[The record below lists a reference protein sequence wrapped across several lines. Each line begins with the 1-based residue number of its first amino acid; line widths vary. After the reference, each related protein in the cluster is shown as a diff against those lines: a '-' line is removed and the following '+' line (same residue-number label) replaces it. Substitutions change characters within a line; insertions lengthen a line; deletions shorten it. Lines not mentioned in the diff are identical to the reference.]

1 MCVGHPRATASCETS
16 QVTVS
21 DGEDAAIAWG
31 EAQAGIAVGVGA
43 VRTSVKSSILPII
56 DAYLENRG
64 KDALRPP
71 IPNHLDMRLMIGFST
86 SDS

>member
-1 MCVGHPRATASCETS
+1 
-16 QVTVS
+16 VTVS

-31 EAQAGIAVGVGA
+31 EAQDGIAVGVGA
-43 VRTSVKSSILPII
+43 VRTSVKSSIWPII

-64 KDALRPP
+64 KDALHPP
-71 IPNHLDMRLMIGFST
+71 IQNYLDIRLMIGFST